1 MLEVSFSPEREALI
15 KKGELSFIEMG
26 WNCLKNGDLEGT
38 QEAIMSVLES
48 YNTGTSKAT
57 DLWAIKYY
65 VSISTPSSETELE
78 KLAKVYLKKA
88 NERIGVRKQEK
99 ASYFSKY
106 ELGILDEIFDNW
118 KKITNH
124 TGDNASKLFIGWLK
138 SNYNSLEERLN
149 EKD

>member
-1 MLEVSFSPEREALI
+1 MLEVSFNPEREAML
-15 KKGELSFIEMG
+15 KQGELNFINMG
-26 WNCLKNGDLEGT
+26 WESLKNGDLEST

-48 YNTGTSKAT
+48 YNTGTSKTT

-65 VSISTPSSETELE
+65 VTLSTPENLTELE
-78 KLAKVYLKKA
+78 KLAKAYLKKA
-88 NERIGVRKQEK
+88 NERIGVRKKEK
-99 ASYFSKY
+99 TSYFSKY

-124 TGDNASKLFIGWLK
+124 TGNNASKLFIGWLK

-149 EKD
+149 GKD